1 MTTLDRRSF
10 FRASAGAA
18 VAAPVAMKQVT
29 EDMLYAVKRGPLV
42 SISGLA
48 GQLGSPNQSHLHDEL
63 ASLTKML
70 ANIENP
76 RNEDRNLEV
85 VAAQRIDGLRSVSAS
100 NKARMMLE
108 ERERRELLRQRSWMQ
123 RRIDEIKEHL
133 GPLGEML

>member
-70 ANIENP
+70 TNIENP

>member
-42 SISGLA
+42 PVSGLA

>member
-1 MTTLDRRSF
+1 MKTDRRSF
-10 FRASAGAA
+10 FKLGAGAA

>member
-1 MTTLDRRSF
+1 
-10 FRASAGAA
+10 
-18 VAAPVAMKQVT
+18 
-29 EDMLYAVKRGPLV
+29 
-42 SISGLA
+42 
-48 GQLGSPNQSHLHDEL
+48 
-63 ASLTKML
+63 ML

>member
-123 RRIDEIKEHL
+123 SRIDEIKEHL

>member
-1 MTTLDRRSF
+1 
-10 FRASAGAA
+10 
-18 VAAPVAMKQVT
+18 MKQVT